1 MCKPASKSRQA
12 IAAARQ
18 RKFDRAEAI
27 RQEKMDKQTRQ
38 EELDMARRQT
48 QLSLKR
54 LQQLLATEWE
64 RRCSMEDQK
73 IQDAMLAEIAK
84 MQGPEGFD
92 YVVICCSDQSAE
104 DFWQARL
111 TQTIRQVTGSSSTVI
126 CVHEALRYDQLCSI
140 KHAGKSVAIYHTAG
154 KGTRLAPLPG
164 AENNNKPGVKLPG
177 LLSVAGRFEPITVL
191 ESVLRQTSSYGAV
204 RGGFL
209 GRPDLCAFL
218 WYGLIAVDSK
228 GDAMQLEKVTYDVA
242 VQYLP
247 KDADY
252 IAVPASAICLGGASS
267 LVFRVMGKKGT
278 TAAEAGKHYDRMAE
292 FKSSFKKTGGILG
305 CVDVGQQDTRLLVGL
320 WYMRNNFLI
329 TVPRHLRSF
338 LGVREEANASAHAL
352 RTFLRLQQPSLESD
366 LSLRQQ
372 WNTLDGVTVDPTSVV
387 LNCRIGAGKIG
398 PGCVLV
404 NVVAPTIDVEN
415 CILVKVSSSHPISG
429 KGGLLYNV
437 VEGGKGDTL
446 PCDRVRADV
455 FMPDGIHHKIYSTP
469 STDGGKVWKEKVQG
483 NNFSFEGIYKANQ
496 PLDVSKCTEAANS
509 SHDAVGNKVMPV
521 SALSNIFMSMY
532 SCCAMR
538 SRFVQQLSTCFRQS
552 RSDAKLSIHCAE
564 ADLERSKRR
573 DLKAINRVDALKMEA
588 RDELESFIQNPYPV
602 PLKQVLAGRLR
613 PVPTVSELLAAYKD
627 QREELEFLE
636 KEDIP
641 MRAQLCNQ
649 SIFQYVRDIQLKAE
663 AERMRPPEPV
673 AGDLLRTVGKKKQ
686 APTSPVNR
694 RTKRVLEQRRQQRR
708 VALPF
713 LTRWR
718 WQRGEVGLFQ
728 SELPEVEA
736 GQMPAPRERERPA
749 AAEVRES
756 ASASAAS
763 LSSGGTSPT
772 NPGQRSSSSMPVS
785 TLPGVSF
792 RLEDVGFE
800 LPDGKKLLKEID
812 FTIDAGRRVAV
823 MGPSG
828 SGKTTLLGVLS
839 GRASYGRVSGKLTVG
854 GRPADDLRFLQNVTG
869 FVPQDD
875 VLHGE
880 LTVAENLRF
889 QASLRLP
896 AGRTREEVDAC
907 VTAVAKDLNLSSLLN
922 ARVGTPERRGVS
934 GGQRKRVSIGMELVA
949 QPLLLFAD
957 EPTSGLD
964 STTSHEVVRCL
975 NGAAAR
981 LNSTVV
987 AVIHQPRYETLR
999 LFDDLVLLAYGG
1011 CLVYAGP
1018 TEDAVEH
1025 FKTRLHVTFSNNTN
1039 PADILLDAIQP
1050 PINDPEVCASAWKSC
1065 AALQDKV
1072 EQVVLP
1078 ASIFRRTRQ
1087 PFFRAV
1093 LIYMDRSMLQT
1104 IRAYVSLA
1112 INYSLCCVAV
1122 LLLCMILTYNRLDQF
1137 LMQSALAALFLM
1149 LLQGVAAQQVFGAD
1163 LLTTWREARVGMP
1176 MVAYFVAK
1184 DLTACI
1190 EVTLS
1195 SAVFAAAYGYAS
1207 GSQVSLR
1214 QLFAGSWAFVFA
1226 IFGLNYI
1233 FSIILS
1239 PGAAQM
1245 SAVVTSFLSFCTA
1258 GVYQPQLNEMAS
1270 MFEGRGWM
1278 VPALSPVRWLWGYL
1292 LTAEV
1297 PNLTPLTLEGSAGSL
1312 RGKGYDVEYLHDC
1325 KNSMVGIQ
1333 DQAVRTLQEAW
1344 LDNRGWVCSTAPLL
1358 LLGILF
1364 RFLAGCCLL
1373 LYVSAQ
1379 TSGWARFFGQS
1390 ELGAWKLAGHF
1401 FKLLVGSFLII
1412 FLFAEVWIFGSLHL
1426 DFKGGHFDRQAVQRG
1441 GDGVISLM
1449 L

>member
-1 MCKPASKSRQA
+1 
-12 IAAARQ
+12 
-18 RKFDRAEAI
+18 
-27 RQEKMDKQTRQ
+27 
-38 EELDMARRQT
+38 
-48 QLSLKR
+48 
-54 LQQLLATEWE
+54 
-64 RRCSMEDQK
+64 
-73 IQDAMLAEIAK
+73 
-84 MQGPEGFD
+84 
-92 YVVICCSDQSAE
+92 
-104 DFWQARL
+104 
-111 TQTIRQVTGSSSTVI
+111 
-126 CVHEALRYDQLCSI
+126 
-140 KHAGKSVAIYHTAG
+140 
-154 KGTRLAPLPG
+154 
-164 AENNNKPGVKLPG
+164 
-177 LLSVAGRFEPITVL
+177 
-191 ESVLRQTSSYGAV
+191 
-204 RGGFL
+204 
-209 GRPDLCAFL
+209 
-218 WYGLIAVDSK
+218 
-228 GDAMQLEKVTYDVA
+228 
-242 VQYLP
+242 
-247 KDADY
+247 
-252 IAVPASAICLGGASS
+252 
-267 LVFRVMGKKGT
+267 
-278 TAAEAGKHYDRMAE
+278 
-292 FKSSFKKTGGILG
+292 
-305 CVDVGQQDTRLLVGL
+305 
-320 WYMRNNFLI
+320 
-329 TVPRHLRSF
+329 
-338 LGVREEANASAHAL
+338 
-352 RTFLRLQQPSLESD
+352 
-366 LSLRQQ
+366 
-372 WNTLDGVTVDPTSVV
+372 
-387 LNCRIGAGKIG
+387 
-398 PGCVLV
+398 
-404 NVVAPTIDVEN
+404 
-415 CILVKVSSSHPISG
+415 
-429 KGGLLYNV
+429 
-437 VEGGKGDTL
+437 
-446 PCDRVRADV
+446 
-455 FMPDGIHHKIYSTP
+455 
-469 STDGGKVWKEKVQG
+469 
-483 NNFSFEGIYKANQ
+483 
-496 PLDVSKCTEAANS
+496 
-509 SHDAVGNKVMPV
+509 
-521 SALSNIFMSMY
+521 
-532 SCCAMR
+532 
-538 SRFVQQLSTCFRQS
+538 
-552 RSDAKLSIHCAE
+552 
-564 ADLERSKRR
+564 
-573 DLKAINRVDALKMEA
+573 
-588 RDELESFIQNPYPV
+588 
-602 PLKQVLAGRLR
+602 
-613 PVPTVSELLAAYKD
+613 
-627 QREELEFLE
+627 
-636 KEDIP
+636 
-641 MRAQLCNQ
+641 
-649 SIFQYVRDIQLKAE
+649 
-663 AERMRPPEPV
+663 
-673 AGDLLRTVGKKKQ
+673 
-686 APTSPVNR
+686 
-694 RTKRVLEQRRQQRR
+694 
-708 VALPF
+708 
-713 LTRWR
+713 
-718 WQRGEVGLFQ
+718 
-728 SELPEVEA
+728 
-736 GQMPAPRERERPA
+736 
-749 AAEVRES
+749 
-756 ASASAAS
+756 
-763 LSSGGTSPT
+763 
-772 NPGQRSSSSMPVS
+772 
-785 TLPGVSF
+785 
-792 RLEDVGFE
+792 
-800 LPDGKKLLKEID
+800 
-812 FTIDAGRRVAV
+812 

-1050 PINDPEVCASAWKSC
+1050 PINEPEVCASAWKSC

-1072 EQVVLP
+1072 EQMVLP

-1297 PNLTPLTLEGSAGSL
+1297 PNLTPLTLEGSAGTL

-1426 DFKGGHFDRQAVQRG
+1426 DFKGGHFGRQAVQG
-1441 GDGVISLM
+1441 GADGVISLW
-1449 L
+1449 

>member
-1 MCKPASKSRQA
+1 MEIMQPIVVSRWVQN
-12 IAAARQ
+12 
-18 RKFDRAEAI
+18 D
-27 RQEKMDKQTRQ
+27 
-38 EELDMARRQT
+38 
-48 QLSLKR
+48 
-54 LQQLLATEWE
+54 
-64 RRCSMEDQK
+64 
-73 IQDAMLAEIAK
+73 
-84 MQGPEGFD
+84 
-92 YVVICCSDQSAE
+92 
-104 DFWQARL
+104 
-111 TQTIRQVTGSSSTVI
+111 
-126 CVHEALRYDQLCSI
+126 
-140 KHAGKSVAIYHTAG
+140 
-154 KGTRLAPLPG
+154 
-164 AENNNKPGVKLPG
+164 
-177 LLSVAGRFEPITVL
+177 
-191 ESVLRQTSSYGAV
+191 
-204 RGGFL
+204 
-209 GRPDLCAFL
+209 
-218 WYGLIAVDSK
+218 DSRI
-228 GDAMQLEKVTYDVA
+228 D
-242 VQYLP
+242 
-247 KDADY
+247 
-252 IAVPASAICLGGASS
+252 SLGG
-267 LVFRVMGKKGT
+267 
-278 TAAEAGKHYDRMAE
+278 
-292 FKSSFKKTGGILG
+292 
-305 CVDVGQQDTRLLVGL
+305 
-320 WYMRNNFLI
+320 
-329 TVPRHLRSF
+329 
-338 LGVREEANASAHAL
+338 
-352 RTFLRLQQPSLESD
+352 
-366 LSLRQQ
+366 
-372 WNTLDGVTVDPTSVV
+372 
-387 LNCRIGAGKIG
+387 
-398 PGCVLV
+398 
-404 NVVAPTIDVEN
+404 
-415 CILVKVSSSHPISG
+415 
-429 KGGLLYNV
+429 
-437 VEGGKGDTL
+437 
-446 PCDRVRADV
+446 
-455 FMPDGIHHKIYSTP
+455 
-469 STDGGKVWKEKVQG
+469 
-483 NNFSFEGIYKANQ
+483 
-496 PLDVSKCTEAANS
+496 
-509 SHDAVGNKVMPV
+509 
-521 SALSNIFMSMY
+521 
-532 SCCAMR
+532 
-538 SRFVQQLSTCFRQS
+538 
-552 RSDAKLSIHCAE
+552 AE

-673 AGDLLRTVGKKKQ
+673 AGAGSVADGWQEEASAHLAGQPANQACWSACGVDAEGAGDAAKENKAATVEHVGGIQKLD
-686 APTSPVNR
+686 
-694 RTKRVLEQRRQQRR
+694 VLEQRRQQRR

-736 GQMPAPRERERPA
+736 GQMPAPRDRERPA

-756 ASASAAS
+756 ASGAS
-763 LSSGGTSPT
+763 LASGGTSPT
-772 NPGQRSSSSMPVS
+772 NPGQRSSSSSMPIS

-1050 PINDPEVCASAWKSC
+1050 PINEPEVCASAWKSC

-1072 EQVVLP
+1072 EQMVLP

-1297 PNLTPLTLEGSAGSL
+1297 PNLTPLTLEGSAGTL

-1426 DFKGGHFDRQAVQRG
+1426 DFKGGHFGRQAVQG
-1441 GDGVISLM
+1441 GADGVISLW
-1449 L
+1449 

>member
-1 MCKPASKSRQA
+1 
-12 IAAARQ
+12 
-18 RKFDRAEAI
+18 
-27 RQEKMDKQTRQ
+27 MDKQTRQ
-38 EELDMARRQT
+38 EELDMAR
-48 QLSLKR
+48 
-54 LQQLLATEWE
+54 E

-126 CVHEALRYDQLCSI
+126 CVHEETRYDQLCSI

-209 GRPDLCAFL
+209 GRPDLRAFL

-247 KDADY
+247 KDVAQVGTSLGSFSVSAALMDALLAEFASELNDKKACLDSDPHFWMPLTLKKADY
-252 IAVPASAICLGGASS
+252 IA
-267 LVFRVMGKKGT
+267 VMGKKGT

-305 CVDVGQQDTRLLVGL
+305 CVDVGQQAYWWDYGRLEL
-320 WYMRNNFLI
+320 YMRNNFLI
-329 TVPRHLRSF
+329 T
-338 LGVREEANASAHAL
+338 EANASAHAL

-415 CILVKVSSSHPISG
+415 CILVKVSSSRPISG
-429 KGGLLYNV
+429 KAGLLYNV
-437 VEGGKGDTL
+437 VEDGKGDTL

-552 RSDAKLSIHCAE
+552 RSDEQCCKLGAE

-756 ASASAAS
+756 ASASGAS
-763 LSSGGTSPT
+763 PSSGGTSPT

-896 AGRTREEVDAC
+896 AGRPREEVDAC

-1297 PNLTPLTLEGSAGSL
+1297 PNLTPLTLEGSAGTL

-1426 DFKGGHFDRQAVQRG
+1426 DFK
-1441 GDGVISLM
+1441 
-1449 L
+1449 